1 MPKYHLRK
9 KEREIK
15 SQKEIEEILQKGKFV
30 SIALCRNNEP
40 YVVSLNY
47 GYDKAKNVLYF
58 HCAKE
63 GLKLDFI
70 KENPN
75 VCATVIEDLG
85 YVKDEC
91 EQFYRS
97 VVFWGKMSVVD
108 DLQEKKYGIE
118 ILLKHLEDNPDKVRQ
133 KTLKDDKAY
142 EDVGILRLDIT
153 EITGKKR
160 K

>member
-15 SQKEIEEILQKGKFV
+15 SQEEMEEVLQKGKFV
-30 SIALCRNNEP
+30 SIAMCRNNEP

-47 GYDKAKNVLYF
+47 GYAKGKNALYF

-70 KENPN
+70 KENPF

-97 VVFWGKMSVVD
+97 LVFWGKMSIVE
-108 DLQEKKYGIE
+108 DLEEKKYGIE